1 MTISFSA
8 LAIRPEL
15 TAFLA
20 NQGIT
25 EPTPIQNQAIP
36 ALLAGK
42 DVVAKAQTGTGKTL
56 AFLLPILEKL
66 NPDATHV
73 QALIITPTRELSI
86 QIAEV
91 AKPLAALLGMEAVSL
106 HGGQALEPQ
115 RNKLKKG
122 QPQLIIGTPGRVLDQ
137 ARRKA
142 LNLTR
147 VSMLVLDEADQMLHM
162 GFLAEVEDILRRT
175 AGNRQTMLFSA
186 TIPPKIRNL
195 SNQYMVKPLDIR
207 VKTAHVTLDEIKQ
220 IVIEIT
226 PEAKTDKLARMIE
239 EFRPYLALVFC
250 HTKERAQTLT
260 FELARKGLNVDE
272 LHGDLSQSKRSQVL
286 KRFASTKLQVLVAT
300 DIAAR
305 GLDIEGITH
314 VFNYDIPHDVDTY
327 IHRIGRTG
335 RAGETGLAITFA
347 TANERSWLRQI
358 EEGIGAPI
366 EKHKASGQISLKKP
380 TKPHRA
386 KKISLPPKVEA
397 KKMAKRKTVH
407 GGANQRSR
415 FKKTKE

>member
-8 LAIRPEL
+8 LAIRAEL

-25 EPTPIQNQAIP
+25 QPTPIQNQAIP
-36 ALLAGK
+36 ALLGGR
-42 DVVAKAQTGTGKTL
+42 DIVAKAQTGTGKTL

-122 QPQLIIGTPGRVLDQ
+122 QPQLIIGTPGRVLDH
-137 ARRKA
+137 ARRKV
-142 LNLTR
+142 LSLTR

-162 GFLAEVEDILRRT
+162 GFLAEVEDILKRT

-272 LHGDLSQSKRSQVL
+272 LHGDLSQSKRTQVL

-380 TKPHRA
+380 VKPHRA

-397 KKMAKRKTVH
+397 KKMAKRKSVH
-407 GGANQRSR
+407 GGGNLRSR